1 MAPQLL
7 SLATDDQKNKK
18 WLFDI
23 FKSVS
28 EAQPNSYIG
37 ASTTIQYL
45 RVRVDHNRN
54 NTISKDFTAPLNV
67 TKTTTATT
75 TCCRTSFVT
84 TTSRSI
90 ERRCYPTTTISC
102 RTSFAATTGAA
113 ANRATRRWDKGGR
126 GRGKGEPI
134 DTEYSSDSESG
145 LDTDDSI
152 RKKRCALPKNKKK
165 KRSKSKKAPKKK
177 GKKYNVEIEVINLDN
192 DKEEYPVFDD
202 MIADGIREWEVIKI
216 HPIKGTSYVY
226 NNIYNI
232 GIDWSQVNSVCF
244 YMRLCVHRQPLT
256 YFIPYLL
263 LLDR

>member
-1 MAPQLL
+1 MSPKPPPPSPVFAPASSPQLQNPFCAVVTQQPL
-7 SLATDDQKNKK
+7 SVVA
-18 WLFDI
+18 
-23 FKSVS
+23 
-28 EAQPNSYIG
+28 P
-37 ASTTIQYL
+37 ASPPQQEQQ
-45 RVRVDHNRN
+45 R
-54 NTISKDFTAPLNV
+54 TAPPV
-67 TKTTTATT
+67 AET
-75 TCCRTSFVT
+75 
-84 TTSRSI
+84 
-90 ERRCYPTTTISC
+90 
-102 RTSFAATTGAA
+102 
-113 ANRATRRWDKGGR
+113 KGGR